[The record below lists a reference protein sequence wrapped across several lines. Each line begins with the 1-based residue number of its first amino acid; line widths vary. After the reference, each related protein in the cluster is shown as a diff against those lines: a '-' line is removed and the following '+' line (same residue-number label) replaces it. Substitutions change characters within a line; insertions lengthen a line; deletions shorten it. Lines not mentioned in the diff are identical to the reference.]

1 MTHMK
6 VPADNTIFKAREGN
20 KTHFHQAQLMTQQL
34 VEADMVE
41 LMETAYGGNKEKL
54 ALKKSYDLM
63 T

>member
-6 VPADNTIFKAREGN
+6 VPADNNIWKAREGN
-20 KTHFHQAQLMTQQL
+20 KTHFHQAQLLTQQL

>member
-6 VPADNTIFKAREGN
+6 VPADNNIWKVREGN
-20 KTHFHQAQLMTQQL
+20 KTNFHQAQLLTQQL

-41 LMETAYGGNKEKL
+41 LMEAAYGGDRDKL